1 MSNAPADP
9 AALPNQPPYPIPP
22 LALRDMV
29 LTLPRPAP
37 DAPATDWQGIVQ
49 VALDKLADLNPR
61 GAIEA
66 MLAIQYIA
74 LSAAALD
81 ACRLGFELGTTAVQ
95 ARQQRAS
102 ATALTRAMAGVL
114 RMLDQHR
121 AAPEAPTRDWGNTAE
136 GLAQAW
142 QAEPPRPTETAKPA
156 AEEPKEIIR
165 WLDEVPDDEL
175 AEEAE
180 RIRRE
185 EAGEPPLPVKPG
197 PRRIYMHKPNDY
209 ALTWKPDERAQRK
222 YPGWENMTKPERRAY
237 FGYTYTGEGCPISM
251 LTPESQAAREAGEE

>member
-9 AALPNQPPYPIPP
+9 AIVAINPLYPIPAQ
-22 LALRDMV
+22 ALRDMV

-121 AAPEAPTRDWGNTAE
+121 AAPEAPPRDWGHAAE
-136 GLAQAW
+136 GLAEAW

-222 YPGWENMTKPERRAY
+222 YPGWENMTKPERREF
-237 FGYTYTGEGCPISM
+237 FGYTYDGPVAPLTM
-251 LTPESQAAREAGEE
+251 LTPKSQAAAAEGEE